1 MDLSDPFDIIVYH
14 LLIGGM
20 TGLNYWDK
28 VPMVSTLLCIVTH

>member
-1 MDLSDPFDIIVYH
+1 MDLSDPFDAIVYY

-20 TGLNYWDK
+20 TSLDNRDK